1 MAAIPSNMMPL
12 GTKAPDF
19 NLLNPATGETMSL
32 DVLKSNVATVI
43 MFICNHCP
51 YVKHVKPELIR
62 LAEDYQAKDIVFIAI
77 NSNDVANYPDDSPEK
92 MQQEGYPFPYLF
104 DEMQTVA
111 KAYQAACTPDFYIF
125 DSDLKCAYRG
135 QLDDAR
141 PHSNATVNGKDIREA
156 LDAIIAGQQVNSEQI
171 PSIGC
176 SIKWKM

>member
-19 NLLNPATGETMSL
+19 ELLNPATGKTMSL
-32 DVLKSNVATVI
+32 NTLKSDVATVI

-62 LAEDYQAKDIVFIAI
+62 LASDYQSKNINFIAI

-92 MQQEGYPFPYLF
+92 MQQENYPFPYLF
-104 DEMQTVA
+104 DDMQTVA

-125 DSDLKCAYRG
+125 DSNLKCTYRG

-141 PHSNATVNGKDIREA
+141 PHNETPVNGKDIRTA
-156 LDAIIAGQQVNSEQI
+156 LDAIIAGQQVNPNQI

-176 SIKWKM
+176 SIKWKT